1 MLKNLMKL
9 FIEKDLSLLEI
20 NPLVITSGGLLHC
33 LDAKI
38 NIDSNAIYRQ
48 PEIAEMHDPS
58 QEDPRE
64 SEAAK
69 NGSAIVA
76 GISISSLSSEMIR
89 FSLKSGPKA

>member
-48 PEIAEMHDPS
+48 PEIAEMHDRLKKILENLKL
-58 QEDPRE
+58 QR
-64 SEAAK
+64 
-69 NGSAIVA
+69 
-76 GISISSLSSEMIR
+76 MI
-89 FSLKSGPKA
+89 